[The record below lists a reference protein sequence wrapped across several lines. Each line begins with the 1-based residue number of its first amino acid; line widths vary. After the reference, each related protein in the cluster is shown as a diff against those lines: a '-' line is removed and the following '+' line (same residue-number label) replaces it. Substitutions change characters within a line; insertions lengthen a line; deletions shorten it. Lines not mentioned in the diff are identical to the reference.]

1 MNATR
6 KEAKEA
12 LDGILTQEL
21 GGDFS
26 DDEIEALAKK
36 LMTGLDDVE
45 VFFVDEDDEAI
56 VEGEEE
62 DEPVVEDEEDD

>member
-6 KEAKEA
+6 SEAQQA
-12 LDGILTQEL
+12 INGILAQEL

-26 DDEIEALAKK
+26 DDEIQALSQK

-45 VFFVDEDDEAI
+45 VFFV
-56 VEGEEE
+56 EE
-62 DEPVVEDEEDD
+62 DEVTLIEGEDGEDEPVEDEED